1 MKMRHGEN
9 ETNFWVNSL
18 CVKEHVGER
27 SLGEKPIGKE
37 SVGEKHMREKSV
49 SESTHGL
56 GGTRGRV
63 GSRKYDRDCYRGEKS
78 VCVKPE
84 KGGTKA
90 RAAVEPGYFFV
101 THMFFHQ
108 QTCYPEVFL
117 KTYVTFSPF
126 MIFIHSHVFHPQPLD
141 PYATD
146 VSPICLSPTD

>member
-1 MKMRHGEN
+1 MRHGEN

-49 SESTHGL
+49 GESTHGL

-90 RAAVEPGYFFV
+90 RAAVEPGYFFC
-101 THMFFHQ
+101 H
-108 QTCYPEVFL
+108 P
-117 KTYVTFSPF
+117 
-126 MIFIHSHVFHPQPLD
+126 HV
-141 PYATD
+141 
-146 VSPICLSPTD
+146 LSPTNFLPQKFF